1 MYLLWKMEI
10 WLQIQKDI
18 VGFWRKHKLYL
29 PLWKNVS
36 DMSKGISG
44 IPIELKSVL
53 VMNPFDSK

>member
-10 WLQIQKDI
+10 LLQIQKDI

-29 PLWKNVS
+29 PLWKDVS
-36 DMSKGISG
+36 DTSKGING
-44 IPIELKSVL
+44 ITIELKGVL